1 VTKGIGVFSGAF
13 LVFLSHPTLFL
24 LLAGKFASVGG
35 KAGMKFLRIVFRVLL
50 GLLVFLVL
58 FLAISLAPVDETPY
72 REMPYYA
79 QTKQRLAMLQAPPAG
94 KQPLRAGWAKVNIT
108 PSYTTPT
115 GGYGERLGKHWKII
129 SDSIFVRAIMLDNGG
144 TKVAVVAL
152 DLVITPPTVTEA
164 LKKRLPEVGLRWE
177 NLYMGA
183 IHSHNSIGGWAPRL
197 VGQLI
202 AGSYDEKIVTLIT
215 NGVLAAIRKAQS
227 NMAPSQIGF
236 GETDATDLISNRLSS
251 SGTTGPLD
259 GKIRLVELRK
269 KSGESALL
277 CSFAGHPTLFDG
289 DNSAYLSRDYPGSLV
304 DRLEKKSATF
314 ALFLAGAVG
323 STAPK
328 PRGKTDF
335 QEIRNY
341 AGDLAVRIERTLPTI
356 QIHPDSTLSILT
368 LPLGLR
374 EPNPRVIGN
383 WRVRPWL
390 FYALYGDYPSDLKAL
405 RIGQT
410 VLLGTPCDFSGELA
424 AELHPLAAKKGLH
437 LMVTSFD
444 GGYIGY
450 ITPDRYYN
458 RQAYEIRDMNWF
470 GPYNG
475 AYFEEMMS
483 GLLEKFD

>member
-1 VTKGIGVFSGAF
+1 
-13 LVFLSHPTLFL
+13 
-24 LLAGKFASVGG
+24 
-35 KAGMKFLRIVFRVLL
+35 MKFVRIVLKVLL
-50 GLLVFLVL
+50 GLVL
-58 FLAISLAPVDETPY
+58 FIIFFLAISLAPVDETPY

-79 QTKQRLAMLQAPPAG
+79 QTKQHLTQLPISPAG
-94 KQPLRAGWAKVNIT
+94 RQSLRAGWAKVNIT
-108 PSYTTPT
+108 PPYTTPT
-115 GGYGERLGKHWKII
+115 GGYGERLGKHWHIL

-144 TKVAVVAL
+144 TKVAVVGL
-152 DLVITPPTVTEA
+152 DLVITPPTVAEA

-183 IHSHNSIGGWAPRL
+183 IHSHNSVGGWAPRL

-202 AGSYDEKIVTLIT
+202 AGKYDEKIVNRIT
-215 NGVLAAIRKAQS
+215 DCVLEAIRKAQS
-227 NMAPSQIGF
+227 TMAPVQIGF
-236 GETDATDLISNRLSS
+236 GETDATDLIDNRLSS
-251 SGTTGPLD
+251 SGPTGPLD
-259 GKIRLVELRK
+259 GKIRLLELRK
-269 KSGESALL
+269 NSGESALL
-277 CSFAGHPTLFDG
+277 CTFAGHPTLFDG
-289 DNSAYLSRDYPGSLV
+289 DNSNYLSRDYPGSLV
-304 DRLEKKSATF
+304 DRLEKKTTDF
-314 ALFLAGAVG
+314 AVFLAGSVG
-323 STAPK
+323 STAPV

-341 AGDLAVRIERTLPTI
+341 AGDLAVRIERVAPTI
-356 QIHPDSTLSILT
+356 QTHPDSTLSILT

-374 EPNPRVIGN
+374 EPNPRVVGN

-424 AELHPLAAKKGLH
+424 AELNPIAAKKGLN

-458 RQAYEIRDMNWF
+458 RQAYEVRDMNWF

-475 AYFEEMMS
+475 DYFKEMMT
-483 GLLEKFD
+483 GLLEKID

>member
-1 VTKGIGVFSGAF
+1 MKYLRWF
-13 LVFLSHPTLFL
+13 L
-24 LLAGKFASVGG
+24 
-35 KAGMKFLRIVFRVLL
+35 RVLL
-50 GLLVFLVL
+50 GLVVFIIL
-58 FLAISLAPVDETPY
+58 FLAVSLAPVDDTPY
-72 REMPYYA
+72 REMPYYV
-79 QTKQRLAMLQAPPAG
+79 QTKQRLAQLTTSPEARHG
-94 KQPLRAGWAKVNIT
+94 LTAGWSKVNIT
-108 PSYTTPT
+108 PSHTTPT
-115 GGYGERLGKHWKII
+115 GGYGERLGKHWKTL
-129 SDSIFVRAIMLDNGG
+129 SDSIFARAIMLDNGG
-144 TKVAVVAL
+144 TKVAIVAL
-152 DLVITPPTVTEA
+152 DLVIAPPTVTEA

-177 NLYMGA
+177 NVYMGA
-183 IHSHNSIGGWAPRL
+183 IHSHNSMGGWAPRV

-202 AGSYDEKIVTLIT
+202 AGGYDEEIVNQIT
-215 NGVLAAIRKAQS
+215 DGVLTAIQKAQAT
-227 NMAPSQIGF
+227 MEPIQIAF
-236 GETDATDLISNRLSS
+236 GETDASDMISNRLSS
-251 SGTTGPLD
+251 SGPTETLD
-259 GKIRLVELRK
+259 GKIRLLEFRK
-269 KSGESALL
+269 RSGESALL

-304 DRLEKKSATF
+304 DRLEKKSADF

-323 STAPK
+323 STAPVS
-328 PRGKTDF
+328 RGKTDF

-341 AGDLAVRIERTLPTI
+341 AGDLAVRIERIVPTMKI
-356 QIHPDSTLSILT
+356 QPDSTLSILT

-424 AELHPLAAKKGLH
+424 AELNPIAARKGLN

-450 ITPDRYYN
+450 ITPDRYYD
-458 RQAYEIRDMNWF
+458 RQAYEVRDMNWF

-475 AYFEEMMS
+475 DYFKEMMT
-483 GLLEKFD
+483 GLLDKID

>member
-1 VTKGIGVFSGAF
+1 
-13 LVFLSHPTLFL
+13 
-24 LLAGKFASVGG
+24 
-35 KAGMKFLRIVFRVLL
+35 MKFLRILLRVLL
-50 GLLVFLVL
+50 GLVIVLAL
-58 FLAISLAPVDETPY
+58 FLAVSLAPVDETPY

-79 QTKQRLAMLQAPPAG
+79 RTKQRLTDLPTPPPG
-94 KQPLRAGWAKVNIT
+94 KEPVRAGWAKVNIT
-108 PSYTTPT
+108 PPYTTPT
-115 GGYGERLGKHWKII
+115 GGYGERLGKHWTIV
-129 SDSIFVRAIMLDNGG
+129 SDSIYARAIMLDNGT
-144 TKVAVVAL
+144 TKVAVVGL

-177 NLYMGA
+177 NVYMGA
-183 IHSHNSIGGWAPRL
+183 IHSHNSMGGWAPRL

-202 AGSYDEKIVTLIT
+202 AGEYGEKIVNRIT
-215 NGVLAAIRKAQS
+215 DGVLTAIRKAQAT
-227 NMAPSQIGF
+227 MAPVKIGF

-251 SGTTGPLD
+251 SGPTGPLD
-259 GKIRLVELRK
+259 GKIRLLEFRK
-269 KSGESALL
+269 NSGESALL
-277 CSFAGHPTLFDG
+277 CTFAGHPTLFDG
-289 DNSAYLSRDYPGSLV
+289 DNATYLSRDYPGALV
-304 DRLEKKSATF
+304 DRLEKKSADF
-314 ALFLAGAVG
+314 AVFLAGAVG

-341 AGDLAVRIERTLPTI
+341 AGDLAARIERVVPKI
-356 QIHPDSTLSILT
+356 QPEPDSTLSILT

-374 EPNPRVIGN
+374 EPHPRVVGN

-424 AELHPLAAKKGLH
+424 AELNPLATQKGLN

-458 RQAYEIRDMNWF
+458 RQSYETRDMNWF

-475 AYFEEMMS
+475 AYFEEMMA
-483 GLLEKFD
+483 GLLNKID